1 MCALHTHYIHI
12 TLTSTSQPSC
22 SREHLSIMFMGNSEL
37 QEKKGST
44 KQMLTVWQKAG
55 REDGISA
62 SSIRAN
68 KMEVRKLKT
77 FIVDI
82 MYMTMNDYISTR
94 VLICGYKYILV
105 SH

>member
-1 MCALHTHYIHI
+1 
-12 TLTSTSQPSC
+12 
-22 SREHLSIMFMGNSEL
+22 
-37 QEKKGST
+37 
-44 KQMLTVWQKAG
+44 MLTVWQKAG
-55 REDGISA
+55 RENGISA

-82 MYMTMNDYISTR
+82 MYMIMNDYISTR